1 MLPPGFLGDLPGNL
15 SPRAARDLIGIL
27 RYSAREWGIATARRS
42 RDRLL
47 DRIGDIEAGR
57 VVGHRRNDVTPK
69 QPTLFLVEHPWV
81 IAYHPT
87 TRRRYR
93 VLHGAMD
100 FPALFSPSDPTDWP
114 RDR

>member
-1 MLPPGFLGDLPGNL
+1 MLPPGFMGDLPGNL
-15 SPRAARDLIGIL
+15 SQRAARDLIGIP

-47 DRIGDIEAGR
+47 QRIRDIEAGQ
-57 VVGHRRNDVTPK
+57 VVGHRRNDVTPN

-87 TRRRYR
+87 TRRIYR
-93 VLHGAMD
+93 VLHGARD
-100 FPALFSPSDPTDWP
+100 FPALFASPGPTDRP
-114 RDR
+114 PDR